1 MIETAPRRASPPVT
15 PPLTTARGAAL
26 YIGALLGPGLLL
38 LPGLA
43 VAVAGP
49 ASLLA
54 WVALLVLSALF
65 AVVFAAFGLRLPSAG
80 GVIGY
85 VTAGLGLRAGLVA
98 GWCFLAG
105 VVAGAPV
112 VCLIGAS
119 YVTELTGG
127 GRLARAGIAA
137 LLLLVLLALARGGL
151 RASAVAQSLLVGLLV
166 GVVAVAVAGTAGSVR
181 AANWTPF
188 APHGWFA
195 VAHAAAVLMLSFVG
209 WEAVAPLTTAFPDP
223 ARQLTRVVAI
233 ALAVTSA
240 LYLGLAIVTVGVLGP
255 GAATIVPLAE
265 LLQRA
270 IGPAGSATAAV
281 AAVVLTLGSVNAYI
295 NGGAAMA
302 GHLMHPQ
309 EREKAGQ
316 PRPAP
321 LFLIAVAGSG
331 LLLITVYGLGR
342 VSPAALVA
350 IPTTLFLAVYL
361 GSMLA
366 AVRVLRGPARW
377 AAVPASVAVA
387 VMLACCGWAL
397 ALPVLVAVACLG
409 QPGKGAQ
416 LPSGHHQIARAQQ
429 RGHRRPARR
438 GHLQQ

>member
-1 MIETAPRRASPPVT
+1 
-15 PPLTTARGAAL
+15 
-26 YIGALLGPGLLL
+26 
-38 LPGLA
+38 
-43 VAVAGP
+43 
-49 ASLLA
+49 
-54 WVALLVLSALF
+54 
-65 AVVFAAFGLRLPSAG
+65 
-80 GVIGY
+80 
-85 VTAGLGLRAGLVA
+85 
-98 GWCFLAG
+98 
-105 VVAGAPV
+105 
-112 VCLIGAS
+112 
-119 YVTELTGG
+119 
-127 GRLARAGIAA
+127 
-137 LLLLVLLALARGGL
+137 
-151 RASAVAQSLLVGLLV
+151 
-166 GVVAVAVAGTAGSVR
+166 
-181 AANWTPF
+181 
-188 APHGWFA
+188 
-195 VAHAAAVLMLSFVG
+195 
-209 WEAVAPLTTAFPDP
+209 
-223 ARQLTRVVAI
+223 VVAI

-321 LFLIAVAGSG
+321 LFLIAVAVSG
-331 LLLITVYGLGR
+331 LLLITLYGLGR